1 VAFTPPTSIG
11 GGGVGGLVTQGTVPW
26 IVEGASG
33 PLATEAT
40 LATLAAS
47 ILELGSEA
55 TLERLL
61 AALNDIALTSI
72 LQRET
77 METQ

>member
-1 VAFTPPTSIG
+1 M
-11 GGGVGGLVTQGTVPW
+11 
-26 IVEGASG
+26 EGASG